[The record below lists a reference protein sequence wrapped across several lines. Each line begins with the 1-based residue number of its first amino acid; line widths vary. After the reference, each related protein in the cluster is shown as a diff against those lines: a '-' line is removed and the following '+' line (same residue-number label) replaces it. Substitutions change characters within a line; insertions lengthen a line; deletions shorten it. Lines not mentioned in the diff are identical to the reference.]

1 MLTTVRSLK
10 VGTSH
15 IAFSAP
21 SRNAVRAF
29 YTSAVNAG
37 ANGGEAPAYRNDD
50 IECFNAVVLDLDG
63 NSVEVVHH
71 NMPVHVS
78 KIPRRLLLE
87 AGSAASAAAAP
98 PVEDALSESRSLAT
112 WKSIG
117 SAALDALVR
126 PETERRN
133 STSAV
138 SKRPSLI
145 PGIVR
150 SFTDPL
156 LMRETGRGEISDKAL
171 VGTMLGAA
179 AGAAVVYAMCKSEED
194 SARDERDYE
203 RGAAFFDV
211 GEEEEKEEAD

>member
-133 STSAV
+133 STS
-138 SKRPSLI
+138 
-145 PGIVR
+145 
-150 SFTDPL
+150 
-156 LMRETGRGEISDKAL
+156 
-171 VGTMLGAA
+171 
-179 AGAAVVYAMCKSEED
+179 
-194 SARDERDYE
+194 
-203 RGAAFFDV
+203 
-211 GEEEEKEEAD
+211 